1 MSIEAKLEELGIS
14 LPAVAKPL
22 ASYVPVTRSGN
33 IVYTAGQLP
42 MVKGTLRYAGKLGRD
57 LGIEDGQESARIALL
72 NALAAVKSEI
82 GDLEKVEKILRMN
95 VFVNSADDF
104 TDQAKVAN
112 GASELLEKIFGD
124 RGKHTRC
131 AIGANTLPL
140 GAAVELDL
148 IVAVGG

>member
-1 MSIEAKLEELGIS
+1 MSIEKKLEELGIT
-14 LPAVAKPL
+14 LPQVAKPL
-22 ASYVPVTRSGN
+22 ASYVPVTRTGN

-42 MVKGTLRYAGKLGRD
+42 MVEGTLRYAGKLGRD
-57 LGIEDGQESARIALL
+57 LGIEEGQESARISLL

-82 GDLEKVEKILRMN
+82 GGLEKVEKVLRMN
-95 VFVNSADDF
+95 VFVNSAEEF
-104 TDQAKVAN
+104 TEQAKVAN

-148 IVAVGG
+148 IVAVRA

>member
-1 MSIEAKLEELGIS
+1 MSIESNLEEIGIT
-14 LPAVAKPL
+14 LPAVAKPV
-22 ASYVPVTRSGN
+22 ASYIPVTRTGN

-42 MVKGTLRYAGKLGRD
+42 MMEGTLRFVGKLGRD

-82 GDLEKVEKILRMN
+82 GDLEKVEKVLRMN
-95 VFVNSADDF
+95 VFVNSAEDF

-124 RGKHTRC
+124 RGRHTRC

>member
-1 MSIEAKLEELGIS
+1 MSIESRLVELGIT
-14 LPAVAKPL
+14 LPGVAKPV
-22 ASYVPVTRSGN
+22 ASYIPVTRTGN

-42 MVKGTLRYAGKLGRD
+42 MVEGTLRYAGKLGRD
-57 LGIEDGQESARIALL
+57 LGIEEGQESARISLL

-82 GDLEKVEKILRMN
+82 GDLEKVERVLRMN
-95 VFVNSADDF
+95 VFVNSADEF

-112 GASELLEKIFGD
+112 GASELLEKILGD